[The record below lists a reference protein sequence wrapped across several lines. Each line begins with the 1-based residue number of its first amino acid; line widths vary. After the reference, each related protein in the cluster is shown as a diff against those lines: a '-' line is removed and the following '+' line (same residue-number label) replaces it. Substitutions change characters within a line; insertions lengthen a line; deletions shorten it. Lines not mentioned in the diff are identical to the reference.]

1 MHSLRQP
8 ADVVMALDYLRG
20 IAPDRYALNHVR
32 VEGALRE
39 KFVTAVFPIAV
50 SPVFLEQ
57 FLGSVLKYF
66 NEFVADHFSLGFGIG
81 HAFEQREETIASVY
95 VFQTHMKILAE
106 NALHNFFLARAEQS
120 IVHKNTG
127 ELVADRLVQQRSSH
141 CRINAAAQSE
151 HDLLISDLFS
161 D

>member
-1 MHSLRQP
+1 
-8 ADVVMALDYLRG
+8 MALDHLGG
-20 IAPDRYALNHVR
+20 IPLDRYALNHVR

-106 NALHNFFLARAEQS
+106 NALHNFLLARTEQAV
-120 IVHKNTG
+120 VHKNAG
-127 ELVADRLVQQRSSH
+127 ELLTYCLAQKRSGH
-141 CRINAAAQSE
+141 
-151 HDLLISDLFS
+151 
-161 D
+161 